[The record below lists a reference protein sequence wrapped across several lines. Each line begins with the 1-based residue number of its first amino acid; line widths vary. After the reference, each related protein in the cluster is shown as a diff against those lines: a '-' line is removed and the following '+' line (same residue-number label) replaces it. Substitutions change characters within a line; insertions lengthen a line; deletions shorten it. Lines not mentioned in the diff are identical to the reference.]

1 MLGVFSQSWRVRVV
15 AGVAGLVVA
24 GLVAGSSVVLVSRV
38 DSAVGSPMRD
48 TKTVVDSRIRP
59 VPQAEEGPSEDD
71 GGFSF
76 TVPGEQTNEVVDA
89 GGVSRRPFHG
99 TGRALGSTK
108 VGETVM
114 SVFPTENALQ
124 VLMRVPSPG
133 AVREYRFPLQMMKGL
148 HPVIRQ
154 DGSVAVVSDGQND
167 PVGGFAVP
175 WAVDAHGEKVG
186 ASFRLEG
193 GDLVETINVRRAT
206 VFPVTASLEQVM
218 QEGQ

>member
-1 MLGVFSQSWRVRVV
+1 
-15 AGVAGLVVA
+15 
-24 GLVAGSSVVLVSRV
+24 
-38 DSAVGSPMRD
+38 MRD
-48 TKTVVDSRIRP
+48 TKTVVDSRTRP
-59 VPQAEEGPSEDD
+59 VPRVAEEGPLEDD

-89 GGVSRRPFHG
+89 GGVSRRLFHG
-99 TGRALGSTK
+99 TGDALGSTK
-108 VGETVM
+108 VGGTVL

-133 AVREYRFPLQMMKGL
+133 AVKEYRFPLEMMKGL
-148 HPVIRQ
+148 RPVVRR

-193 GDLVETINVRRAT
+193 GDLIETINVRRAT
-206 VFPVTASLEQVM
+206 AFPVTASLEQVM
-218 QEGQ
+218 PEGE